1 MQEYRDQIVVNEAGA
16 FIPRKLFGLR
26 DQIVNGL
33 DQAGVFAPAGAEQPR
48 PQVRRVPPIDLS
60 RELQWLKEHRH
71 EYMEQWVALDE
82 DRLVGHGPNAREVY
96 AAARAAGVKS
106 PFVEFISAADE
117 LPFGGW

>member
-1 MQEYRDQIVVNEAGA
+1 MQEYRDQIVVSEAGA
-16 FIPRKLFGLR
+16 FIPRKLFGRR

-33 DQAGVFAPAGAEQPR
+33 DQAGVFAPAETERPR

-60 RELQWLKEHRH
+60 RELQWLKEHRT
-71 EYMEQWVALDE
+71 EYLEQWVALDG
-82 DRLVGHGPNAREVY
+82 DRLVGYGPNAREVY

-106 PFVEFISAADE
+106 PFVEFIPTADE

>member
-1 MQEYRDQIVVNEAGA
+1 MQEYRDQIVVSEAGA

-33 DQAGVFAPAGAEQPR
+33 DQAGVFAPTGVEQPR

-60 RELQWLKEHRH
+60 LELRWLKEHRH
-71 EYMEQWVALDE
+71 EYPEQWVALDG